1 MFPGKQSRK
10 NIFASILIALLT
22 FSTFFVQYACRAFD
36 DNRLTSWQW
45 AFADADLVRFAVVL
59 ICGIA
64 AAYFLSRLSSGNH
77 PASPF
82 YKGGLLFLLS
92 FAVSA
97 VFWGEPELL
106 VDASRYFTQAK
117 HLELY
122 GIKYFISEWGREI
135 NAWTDLPLMSFFYGL
150 IFRIFGEARIYIE
163 AFTTFLFSMTVV
175 LTCLTGKKLWDE
187 ETGFLAGLLLL
198 GIPYFFPQVP
208 LMLVDVPTMFFLMLS
223 IFTFINA
230 LSKGGIWVTVSSI
243 AIFCAVF
250 SKYSTWVMLSVL
262 PVIFLVQ
269 SREDRKQKTEDRRQ
283 STEDNPSL
291 LLPLDK
297 GRLGGVICRGITV
310 FFIAGLLIAIM
321 VWIKYDVIFAQIKFL
336 REYQAPGLR
345 RWGESFVSTFLFQ
358 VHPFITLAA
367 VYSVF
372 EAIRKRDLKFIIVG
386 WLLFLIILL
395 QIRRAR
401 YVMVAFPMLTLM
413 ASYGLQ
419 KIKTAE
425 LRRFTVYCVV
435 AASLTVA
442 IAAYLPFLQKMNLVN
457 IKDAGEFLNSIEA
470 DRIEAFTIPAT
481 DTIVNIAVTVPM
493 LDMFTDKDIKYNY
506 DASFTLPFEQIK
518 ESALRFTWEYRNPRY
533 YEDLPVSPLSKGGIK
548 EGLHSPVVV
557 ISNGTVQRLPGNIE
571 EKIKGHKKAK
581 VFDSAMEIFSFEP
594 VVTIYTP
601 Q

>member
-1 MFPGKQSRK
+1 MGGVNPRK
-10 NIFASILIALLT
+10 DLFASILIALLT
-22 FSTFFVQYACRAFD
+22 LSIFFVQYAYRAFD

-45 AFADADLVRFAVVL
+45 AFADVDLVRFVVVL
-59 ICGIA
+59 ICGITVT
-64 AAYFLSRLSSGNH
+64 YFLSRLSSENP

-82 YKGGLLFLLS
+82 YKVGLLFLLS

-122 GIKYFISEWGREI
+122 GIKYFFSEWGRGI

-150 IFRIFGEARIYIE
+150 IFRSFGETRIYIQ

-175 LTCLTGKKLWDE
+175 LTYLTGKKLWDE
-187 ETGFLAGLLLL
+187 ETGSLAGLLLL
-198 GIPYFFPQVP
+198 GVPYFFPQIP

-230 LSKGGIWVTVSSI
+230 LSKGGIWVTASSI

-262 PVIFLVQ
+262 PVIFVVCLA
-269 SREDRKQKTEDRRQ
+269 R
-283 STEDNPSL
+283 PSL
-291 LLPLDK
+291 LIPLDK
-297 GRLGGVICRGITV
+297 GRVGGGIYRGITV
-310 FFIAGLLIAIM
+310 VFIAGLLIAIM
-321 VWIKYDVIFAQIKFL
+321 VWIKYDVIFEQIKFL
-336 REYQAPGLR
+336 REYQTPGLR

-367 VYSVF
+367 VYSIY
-372 EAIRKRDLKFIIVG
+372 EALRKRDLKFVIVC
-386 WLLFLIILL
+386 WLLFLIVLL

-401 YVMVAFPMLTLM
+401 YIMVAFPMLTLM

-419 KIKTAE
+419 KIKTIQI
-425 LRRFTVYCVV
+425 RRFAVFCIV

-442 IAAYLPFLQKMNLVN
+442 ITAYLPFLQKMNLVN
-457 IKDAGEFLNSIEA
+457 INEAGEFLNSIDA
-470 DRIEAFTIPAT
+470 DRIEVFTIPAP
-481 DTIVNIAVTVPM
+481 DTIVNIAVSVPI
-493 LDMFTDKDIKYNY
+493 LDMFTDKEITYHH
-506 DASFTLPFEQIK
+506 DASFTLPFEQIR
-518 ESALRFTWEYRNPRY
+518 ESALRFTWEYGNPRY
-533 YEDLPVSPLSKGGIK
+533 YEEPPVSPLGKGGIK
-548 EGLHSPVVV
+548 EGLHSPVVI
-557 ISNGTVQRLPGNIE
+557 ISNGIVQTLPENIE

-581 VFDSAMEIFSFEP
+581 VFDTTMEIFSFNP
-594 VVTIYTP
+594 VVTVYLP
-601 Q
+601 R